1 MNGLLM
7 GLLGG
12 GISALATIAG
22 GFPILSQNS
31 RVIQLLKN
39 INMDFVIGVMLSASA
54 FSLIIPA
61 FNRSTQMGLL
71 LLTLLCGVLFIKSV
85 GFILEKI
92 NLKNDSLKNNKSALL
107 FIIAMMAHNLP
118 EGIAAGASMTI
129 GETHQSYS
137 LLSAIAIQNIPEG
150 LTTALSFIAIG
161 VSPLFAFLGN
171 LSTGLVELIGG
182 IIGGYLSAKIEGSL
196 PLMMAFAG
204 GAMMS
209 VTIMEMM
216 ARVKEKSFRFFIQPG
231 FISGIA
237 LMLTLSKI

>member
-22 GFPILSQNS
+22 GVPVLS
-31 RVIQLLKN
+31 RHEKIIHYLKN

-54 FSLIIPA
+54 FSLIVPA
-61 FNRSTQMGLL
+61 FNRSTQFSLL
-71 LLTLLCGVLFIKSV
+71 LLMLLCGALFIKSV

-92 NLKNDSLKNNKSALL
+92 NVKNNKSALL

-150 LTTALSFIAIG
+150 LTTALSFMALG
-161 VSPLFAFLGN
+161 VSPMFAFLGN
-171 LSTGLVELIGG
+171 LSTGLVELTGGMIGG
-182 IIGGYLSAKIEGSL
+182 ILSVNLEGSL

-216 ARVKEKSFRFFIQPG
+216 VRVKEKSFSFFIQPG

>member
-7 GLLGG
+7 GMIGG

-22 GFPILSQNS
+22 GVPVLS
-31 RVIQLLKN
+31 RHEKIIHFLKN

-54 FSLIIPA
+54 FSLIVPA
-61 FNRSTQMGLL
+61 FNRSTQFSLL
-71 LLTLLCGVLFIKSV
+71 LLTLLCGALFIKSV

-92 NLKNDSLKNNKSALL
+92 HLKNETLKNNKSALL

-118 EGIAAGASMTI
+118 EGIASGATI
-129 GETHQSYS
+129 TMGNAHQSYS

-150 LTTALSFIAIG
+150 LTTALSFMALG

-182 IIGGYLSAKIEGSL
+182 MIGGYLSTRIEGSL
-196 PLMMAFAG
+196 PFMMAFAG

-216 ARVKEKSFRFFIQPG
+216 ARVKEKSFSFFIQPG
-231 FISGIA
+231 FLSGIA